1 MTTVGQSVQ
10 GERGSEKA
18 LPAGKVVR
26 TGLRVEDPMGCSRTS
41 KKKAWC

>member
-1 MTTVGQSVQ
+1 MTRVGQSVQ

-18 LPAGKVVR
+18 PQAGEAKR
-26 TGLRVEDPMGCSRTS
+26 TGLGVDDPVACSRTG